1 MNFESHATKDKLK
14 EFRKFVSSS
23 LKDLGL
29 SDNDRDDLVF
39 VCGEALLNIIK
50 ISYAGGDDSKTMKI
64 DISKDNNKIILKF
77 FDNGTKLVQ
86 EDLLND
92 PLNSLKESNLSNFF
106 INEIMDEVILEE
118 TDNWINCIKLSKQL
132 S

>member
-1 MNFESHATKDKLK
+1 MNFETNATKDKLK

-29 SDNDRDDLVF
+29 SDNHRDDLVF

-86 EDLLND
+86 EDLLNN
-92 PLNSLKESNLSNFF
+92 PLNSSKESNLSNFF

-118 TDNWINCIKLSKQL
+118 TENWINCVMLSKQL

>member
-1 MNFESHATKDKLK
+1 
-14 EFRKFVSSS
+14 
-23 LKDLGL
+23 
-29 SDNDRDDLVF
+29 
-39 VCGEALLNIIK
+39 
-50 ISYAGGDDSKTMKI
+50 MKI